1 LARQPEQSASYN
13 VPETTTFP
21 QSSISLVKTSKKP
34 IAMIISVIFGVVII
48 AGGVFGYF
56 YYFQSPER
64 IVQKMTEKMAEVK
77 SLEYTGQITAEI
89 ETNNLFA
96 ISPLGNSNFQQ
107 PKEEPSPAE
116 QKGKFSIDFSGASD
130 QHDLNNPKLMFR
142 FDINTDM
149 LPQAFGFGL
158 EVRIVDKIIYFKL
171 SNVPDLG
178 FFDLSFLKNQWIKID
193 PETIKKQFGL
203 EELEEQTKQAQKEQ
217 ELSPEQIEQIKEVA
231 TRTKV
236 FKITEKMSSEKI
248 DGINTHHYKF
258 VIDKEGLIELF
269 TEISKIMQN
278 ESLTEKELQE
288 LNGSLQAIEISE
300 GEIWIGKKDL
310 LLYKIL
316 LDLNI
321 KETEKTKAEGKITMS
336 IQFKHYNKSIWIDIP
351 APVKTL
357 EEIMGGLF
365 GGLFGGGLQNFGPS
379 FQLPGQKLPE

>member
-1 LARQPEQSASYN
+1 
-13 VPETTTFP
+13 
-21 QSSISLVKTSKKP
+21 
-34 IAMIISVIFGVVII
+34 
-48 AGGVFGYF
+48 
-56 YYFQSPER
+56 
-64 IVQKMTEKMAEVK
+64 
-77 SLEYTGQITAEI
+77 
-89 ETNNLFA
+89 
-96 ISPLGNSNFQQ
+96 
-107 PKEEPSPAE
+107 
-116 QKGKFSIDFSGASD
+116 
-130 QHDLNNPKLMFR
+130 
-142 FDINTDM
+142 
-149 LPQAFGFGL
+149 
-158 EVRIVDKIIYFKL
+158 
-171 SNVPDLG
+171 
-178 FFDLSFLKNQWIKID
+178 
-193 PETIKKQFGL
+193 
-203 EELEEQTKQAQKEQ
+203 
-217 ELSPEQIEQIKEVA
+217 
-231 TRTKV
+231 
-236 FKITEKMSSEKI
+236 
-248 DGINTHHYKF
+248 